1 MQHRLLGVSH
11 MYVPAFKLPD
21 ETAHEMGLYRVDAC
35 LCVCLPQVK
44 FVPFNPT
51 DKYTIATIQDASGG
65 PVYRLMK
72 GAPQVRLL
80 CFSCG
85 YFVRASGKAALE
97 YVTRCQPA
105 CSGCAIVF
113 EEPAVLPH
121 MQRTACVH
129 SGEELRY
136 GWCGAHRCKSYGR
149 HNTHT
154 STLLLVRVQVVLKN
168 CKNVNRAAV
177 EEKITEFAGRGY
189 RALGLARAPGEGG
202 AYFQILNYATSSHAK
217 MPEALGPDFESDES
231 K

>member
-1 MQHRLLGVSH
+1 MQHHLLGVSH
-11 MYVPAFKLPD
+11 LYVLAFKLPN
-21 ETAHEMGLYRVDAC
+21 ETAHEMGLYGVDAC

-80 CFSCG
+80 WVSCG
-85 YFVRASGKAALE
+85 YFVKTSGKAALE
-97 YVTRCQPA
+97 FSLAFHSFTRCPPA
-105 CSGCAIVF
+105 YSVVF
-113 EEPAVLPH
+113 HEPAVLCMH
-121 MQRTACVH
+121 A
-129 SGEELRY
+129 GEELRY
-136 GWCGAHRCKSYGR
+136 GWCGARRCKPYVPSTD
-149 HNTHT
+149 NNPHT
-154 STLLLVRVQVVLKN
+154 SILLLVRVQVVLRN

-202 AYFQILNYATSSHAK
+202 ACFQILNPATS
-217 MPEALGPDFESDES
+217 FTC
-231 K
+231 